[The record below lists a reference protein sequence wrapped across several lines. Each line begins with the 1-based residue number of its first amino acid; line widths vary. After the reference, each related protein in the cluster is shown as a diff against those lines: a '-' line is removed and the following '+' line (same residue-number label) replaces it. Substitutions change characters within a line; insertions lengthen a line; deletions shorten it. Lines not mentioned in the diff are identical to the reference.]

1 MVDLDK
7 VRGTA
12 SYNIFIIMN
21 FNVGFGGG
29 DGKIKIDFLPSVNIT
44 KAGGVN
50 LILPINQIENTI
62 HLLIQLQKS

>member
-1 MVDLDK
+1 
-7 VRGTA
+7 
-12 SYNIFIIMN
+12 MN

-44 KAGGVN
+44 KAGGGVN
-50 LILPINQIENTI
+50 LILPINQMDNTI

>member
-12 SYNIFIIMN
+12 SLYIFIIMN